1 MTRSRPLRGGKEPV
15 PTARN
20 MLMLLAAALSLA
32 GCRKPDPRIPPGYPR
47 GYGEILRQAN
57 GERRLLIWSATDKDK
72 TQPLV
77 DAFRRAHPGLN
88 VSYVEMSARV
98 LNTRFLDAVTKGG
111 ETPDFLWSS
120 AMDLQIKLTNDGYA
134 QSYDSPEAAALPR
147 WANWKNQAWGVTA
160 EPLVMIYNRDLIA
173 DAAAPTTRAA
183 LTRLLE
189 DRPPALR
196 GRIAT
201 YNVPTSAVG
210 YLYLMQDQQATHD
223 IWRLIRAMGANGVK
237 LYDNAE
243 PLMAAV
249 KQGQVAIGYNVIGS
263 YARDEVRHSRN
274 LGMIMP
280 RDYTLVMSRIALIP
294 AAAPHPAAARL
305 FLDFLLSR
313 RGQQFLAARS
323 MPSVRADVPSPEG
336 LSAPGVPLRAIRVG
350 PALLVDRDELTRRYF
365 LKRWYAALN
374 PGDAPGP
381 SSH

>member
-1 MTRSRPLRGGKEPV
+1 V
-15 PTARN
+15 PAARDI
-20 MLMLLAAALSLA
+20 LLFLAVALSLA
-32 GCRKPDPRIPPGYPR
+32 GCGKRDPRTPPGYP
-47 GYGEILRQAN
+47 GSYGAILRQAD
-57 GERRLLIWSATDKDK
+57 GEHRLLIWSATDKVK
-72 TQPLV
+72 TEPLLN
-77 DAFRRAHPGLN
+77 AFRHAHPGLT
-88 VSYVEMSARV
+88 VTYVEMSARA
-98 LNTRFLDAVTKGG
+98 LNDHFLDAVAKGG

-134 QSYDSPEAAALPR
+134 QSYDSPEAKALPD

-160 EPLVMIYNRDLIA
+160 EPIVIIYNRKLIA
-173 DAAAPTTRAA
+173 DAAAPTTRAS

-201 YNVPTSAVG
+201 YDVPNSAVG

-223 IWRLIRAMGANGVK
+223 IWRLVRAMGANQVK

-243 PLMAAV
+243 PLMQAV
-249 KQGQVAIGYNVIGS
+249 KQGQIAIGYNIIGS
-263 YARDEVRHSRN
+263 YARDEVRHDPN
-274 LGMIMP
+274 LGMVMP

-313 RGQQFLAARS
+313 PGQQFLAARS
-323 MPSVRADVPSPEG
+323 IPSVRADVPAPEG

-350 PALLVDRDELTRRYF
+350 PALLVDRDALTRRYA
-365 LKRWYAALN
+365 LKRWYAALQ
-374 PGDAPGP
+374 PAAMP
-381 SSH
+381 SPSPR

>member
-1 MTRSRPLRGGKEPV
+1 MPA
-15 PTARN
+15 ARDI
-20 MLMLLAAALSLA
+20 LIFLATGLALA
-32 GCRKPDPRIPPGYPR
+32 GCAKSDPRVPVGYPR
-47 GYGEILRQAN
+47 GYGEILRQAD

-77 DAFRRAHPGLN
+77 DAFRRAHPALT
-88 VSYVEMSARV
+88 VTYIEMSARE
-98 LNTRFLDAVTKGG
+98 LNDRFLDAVAKHG

-134 QSYDSPEAAALPR
+134 QSYDSPEAAALPA

-160 EPLVMIYNRDLIA
+160 EPIVMIYNRRLIA

-183 LTRLLE
+183 LTRRLE
-189 DRPPALR
+189 GRSPALA

-201 YNVPTSAVG
+201 YDVPTSAVG

-223 IWRLIRAMGANGVK
+223 IWRLVRAMGANRVK

-243 PLMAAV
+243 PLMADV
-249 KQGQVAIGYNVIGS
+249 KAGKLALGYNIIGS
-263 YARDEVRHSRN
+263 YARDEVRHN
-274 LGMIMP
+274 PDLGMVMP

-294 AAAPHPAAARL
+294 AAAPHPAAAKL

-313 RGQQFLAARS
+313 AGQQFLAARS
-323 MPSVRADVPSPEG
+323 MPSVRADVPVPEG

-350 PALLVDRDELTRRYF
+350 PALLVDRDALTRRYF
-365 LKRWYAALN
+365 LKRWYAAL
-374 PGDAPGP
+374 GP
-381 SSH
+381 DSAATPVSR

>member
-1 MTRSRPLRGGKEPV
+1 M
-15 PTARN
+15 PTARDL
-20 MLMLLAAALSLA
+20 LMFLAAAPSLA
-32 GCRKPDPRIPPGYPR
+32 SCGKPDPRIPPGYPR
-47 GYGEILRQAN
+47 GYGEILRQAD
-57 GERRLLIWSATDKDK
+57 GEGRLLIWSATDKDK
-72 TQPLV
+72 TQPMV
-77 DAFRRAHPGLN
+77 DAFRRANPGLTVN
-88 VSYVEMSARV
+88 YVEMSARV
-98 LNTRFLDAVTKGG
+98 LNDRFLDAVAKGG

-134 QSYDSPEAAALPR
+134 QSYNSPEAAALPR

-160 EPLVMIYNRDLIA
+160 EPLVMIYNRNLIA

-263 YARDEVRHSRN
+263 YARDEVRHDPN

-294 AAAPHPAAARL
+294 AAAPHPGAARL

>member
-1 MTRSRPLRGGKEPV
+1 MPA
-15 PTARN
+15 ARDF
-20 MLMLLAAALSLA
+20 LLFLAVALSLA
-32 GCRKPDPRIPPGYPR
+32 GCGKRDPRTPPGYP
-47 GYGEILRQAN
+47 GSYGEILRQAD
-57 GERRLLIWSATDKDK
+57 GEHRLLIWSATDKVK
-72 TQPLV
+72 TEPLLN
-77 DAFRRAHPGLN
+77 AFRRAHPGLT
-88 VSYVEMSARV
+88 VTYVEMSARA
-98 LNTRFLDAVTKGG
+98 LNDHFLDAVAKGG

-134 QSYDSPEAAALPR
+134 QSYDSPEANALPD

-160 EPLVMIYNRDLIA
+160 EPIVIIYNRNLIA

-201 YNVPTSAVG
+201 YDVPNSAVG

-223 IWRLIRAMGANGVK
+223 IWRLVRAMGANQVK

-243 PLMAAV
+243 PLMQAV
-249 KQGQVAIGYNVIGS
+249 KQGQIAIGYNIIGS
-263 YARDEVRHSRN
+263 YARDEVRHDPN
-274 LGMIMP
+274 LGMVMP

-313 RGQQFLAARS
+313 PGQQFLAARS
-323 MPSVRADVPSPEG
+323 MPSVRGDVPAPEG

-350 PALLVDRDELTRRYF
+350 PALLVDRDALTRRYV
-365 LKRWYAALN
+365 LKRWYAALQ
-374 PGDAPGP
+374 PGDVANP
-381 SSH
+381 SRR